1 MNTPVKVASVNSKAG
16 TLIVAA
22 GGLAA
27 AGLLIVIA
35 PALIA
40 LVGMGEMGASAGEAL
55 FTLAIFGPLLALAVV
70 CGGLTG
76 CAPFHLGSRPAA
88 RAVQGAAIGLG
99 GLLLAVGYAVVAG
112 TLMHGNGAHW
122 SVASLT
128 LGALLVLIQVGAEEA
143 FFRGWLQPLIA
154 SAWSLSLTVPAV
166 AMSFAVLHFVGGV
179 RGPIELANLFLGG
192 LLFGLLTVRGK
203 GIAGAIG
210 AHLTWNSVEQ
220 LGLGL
225 DPNPGT
231 GTFGTLLDYD
241 LVGKSMWGGSD
252 AGLNA
257 SVAMTISL
265 LALLVPLA
273 LMASK
278 SVHLAFNDS
287 VGSRRL

>member
-1 MNTPVKVASVNSKAG
+1 MNTPVKVAPVNARAR
-16 TLIVAA
+16 TLTVAV
-22 GGLAA
+22 GGLAV

-40 LVGMGEMGASAGEAL
+40 QVGMGEMGASAGEAL

-70 CGGLTG
+70 GGGLTG
-76 CAPFHLGSRPAA
+76 NSPFHLGSRPAA
-88 RAVQGAAIGLG
+88 MAAQGAAIGLG
-99 GLLLAVGYAVVAG
+99 GLLLAVGYAVIAG
-112 TLMHGNGAHW
+112 TLTHGNGAHW
-122 SVASLT
+122 SVGSLT

-143 FFRGWLQPLIA
+143 FFRGWLQSLIS
-154 SAWSLSLTVPAV
+154 SAWGMGFTVPML
-166 AMSFAVLHFVGGV
+166 AMSFAVLHFAGGV

-210 AHLTWNSVEQ
+210 AHLMWNSVEQ
-220 LGLGL
+220 LGLGM
-225 DPNPGT
+225 DPNPGA

-241 LVGKSMWGGSD
+241 LIGKSMWGGSD

-265 LALLVPLA
+265 LTLVVPLA

-278 SVHLAFNDS
+278 SVHLAFDDS

>member
-27 AGLLIVIA
+27 AGLLITIA

-40 LVGMGEMGASAGEAL
+40 RVGLVETDARAGEAL
-55 FTLAIFGPLLALAVV
+55 FTLAIFVPLLALAVA
-70 CGGLTG
+70 GGSLTG
-76 CAPFHLGSRPAA
+76 SAAFQSGIRPAA
-88 RAVQGAAIGLG
+88 MAAQGAAIGLG
-99 GLLLAVGYAVVAG
+99 GLLLAVGYASIAG
-112 TLMHGNGAHW
+112 TLVHGNGAPW

-128 LGALLVLIQVGAEEA
+128 LGALIILIQVGAEEA

-154 SAWSLSLTVPAV
+154 SAWSLGVAVPVV
-166 AMSFAVLHFVGGV
+166 AIAFAVLHFAGGA

-192 LLFGLLTVRGK
+192 ILFGLLAVRGR
-203 GIAGAIG
+203 GISGAIG
-210 AHLTWNSVEQ
+210 AHLAWNSVEQ

-225 DPNPGT
+225 DPNPGV

-241 LVGKSMWGGSD
+241 LAGKIMWGGSD

-265 LALLVPLA
+265 LALLMPLGMTTWRA
-273 LMASK
+273 VQVTPA
-278 SVHLAFNDS
+278 
-287 VGSRRL
+287 RQR